1 MSRADFFPS
10 LPLRDIVI
18 FPGMII
24 PLFVGRDKSIRAL
37 NEVMKT
43 NKKIILLTQKNAEI
57 DDPVEEDL
65 YSVGC
70 ESKILQLLK
79 LPDGTVK
86 VLVEGIDRIK
96 IIETKNEKEIF
107 MCSMEVVKDKIDS
120 KEDLL
125 SLSIAIIRKLEKLT
139 NLNKKISTELF
150 TNLKEQ
156 KNPSKIADLIAGQ
169 LNISIFEKQ
178 KLLETID
185 LKSRLEKLM
194 NHINNEINVIG
205 VEKRIRGRVKTQ
217 MEKTQRE
224 YYLNE
229 QMKAIQRELG
239 DIEDGKDEI
248 TNLQKAIIKAKMSKE
263 ASTKCLSELKKL
275 KSMSPM
281 SAEAT
286 VVRNYLDWMVELP
299 WNNKDKKL
307 DINIKQAKEILDQ
320 DHYGLD
326 KVKERILEYLA
337 VQKRVGKVKGTI
349 LCFVGPPG
357 VGKTSL
363 GKSIAR
369 ATGRKFVRISLG
381 GIRDEAEIRGHR
393 RTYIGSLP
401 GKIIQ
406 QMKKAGTK
414 NPLFLLDEI
423 DKVGT
428 DYRGDPSSALLEAL
442 DPEQNAAFNDHYLEV
457 DYDLSDVMFV
467 TTANTLNILPS
478 LLDRLEVI
486 RIPGYTED
494 EKINIANN
502 YLIPKQI
509 KNNGLKDE
517 EWNLDQDALKDI
529 IQSYT
534 KEAGVRNLER
544 EISKLARKTVKNI
557 LTNEAKSEINSKN
570 LSDYLGVKKFKYGEI
585 EPDNKI
591 GVATGLAW
599 TEFGGEILKI
609 ESAIMP
615 GKGKM
620 QITGKLGDVKQESV
634 KAAKSYVRSKSL
646 EFGII
651 PPIFERK
658 DFHVHVPEG
667 ATPKDGP
674 SAGIAMVT
682 AIVSS
687 ITGIPVDK
695 NIECFDVFN
704 LKPRKDIFY
713 AMSHG
718 VNRATLKKGK
728 SDSRIYFLNSLIKK
742 INGINYDFYGFE
754 NKEPIWGDNFYNA
767 LTNSKMGLNLS
778 RGLPTKY
785 YSSNRIASLM
795 GNGLLTFID
804 KKTQLGDI
812 FKKNEIISYENLDD
826 LANKINFYKNN
837 DYKEKKLRR
846 MEKINTLKYSM
857 KLKFQ
862 NIL

>member
-1 MSRADFFPS
+1 MSKTDFFPS

-18 FPGMII
+18 FPGMIV
-24 PLFVGRDKSIRAL
+24 PLFVGRDKSIKAL

-43 NKKIILLTQKNAEI
+43 NKKIILVTQKNAEI
-57 DDPVEEDL
+57 DDPIEKDL

-79 LPDGTVK
+79 LPDGTIK

-96 IIETKNEKEIF
+96 IIESKSDKELL
-107 MCSMEVVKDKIDS
+107 MCSTEVIKDKIDS

-139 NLNKKISTELF
+139 NLSKKISSELF
-150 TNLKEQ
+150 NNLKEQ

-169 LNISIFEKQ
+169 LNIPIFEKQ

-185 LKSRLEKLM
+185 LKTRLEKLM

-229 QMKAIQRELG
+229 QMKAIQKELG
-239 DIEDGKDEI
+239 DIEEGKDEI
-248 TNLQKAIIKAKMSKE
+248 GNLQKAIIKAKMSKE

-286 VVRNYLDWMVELP
+286 VVRNYLDWMIELP
-299 WNNKDKKL
+299 WNTEAKKL
-307 DINIKQAKEILDQ
+307 DNININEAKEILDQ

-337 VQKRVGKVKGTI
+337 VQKRVGKIKGAI
-349 LCFVGPPG
+349 LCLVGPPG

-369 ATGRKFVRISLG
+369 ATGRKFVRMSLG

-423 DKVGT
+423 DKVGI

-442 DPEQNAAFNDHYLEV
+442 DPEQNATFNDHYLEV

-467 TTANTLNILPS
+467 TTANNLNILPP

-486 RIPGYTED
+486 RIAGYTED

-517 EWNLDQDALKDI
+517 EWNWDKDVLKDI

-544 EISKLARKTVKNI
+544 EISKLARKAVKSI
-557 LTNEAKSEINSKN
+557 LTNESKKLEINSKN
-570 LSDYLGVKKFKYGEI
+570 LSDFLGVKKFKYDEI
-585 EPDNKI
+585 ESDNKI
-591 GVATGLAW
+591 GVTTGLAW

-609 ESAIMP
+609 ESAMMP

-620 QITGKLGDVKQESV
+620 QITGKLGDVMQESV

-651 PPIFERK
+651 PPIFEKK

-682 AIVSS
+682 SIVSS

-695 NIECFDVFN
+695 NIAMTGEVTLRGHVLPIGG
-704 LKPRKDIFY
+704 LKEKLLAAHRARIPKVLIPEDNKKDLAEVPKEI
-713 AMSHG
+713 
-718 VNRATLKKGK
+718 
-728 SDSRIYFLNSLIKK
+728 LNDL
-742 INGINYDFYGFE
+742 
-754 NKEPIWGDNFYNA
+754 
-767 LTNSKMGLNLS
+767 
-778 RGLPTKY
+778 
-785 YSSNRIASLM
+785 
-795 GNGLLTFID
+795 
-804 KKTQLGDI
+804 
-812 FKKNEIISYENLDD
+812 EIITVKTVDEVLKAALIRELIPVEWIDAENLT
-826 LANKINFYKNN
+826 KPKTG
-837 DYKEKKLRR
+837 EKSTT
-846 MEKINTLKYSM
+846 ESAH
-857 KLKFQ
+857 
-862 NIL
+862 

>member
-1 MSRADFFPS
+1 MSKTDFFPS

-18 FPGMII
+18 FPGMIV
-24 PLFVGRDKSIRAL
+24 PLFVGRDKSIKAL

-43 NKKIILLTQKNAEI
+43 NKKIILVTQKNAEI
-57 DDPVEEDL
+57 DDPIEKDL

-79 LPDGTVK
+79 LPDGTIK

-96 IIETKNEKEIF
+96 IIESKSDKELL
-107 MCSMEVVKDKIDS
+107 MCSTEVIKDKIDS

-139 NLNKKISTELF
+139 NLSKKISSELF
-150 TNLKEQ
+150 NNLKEQ

-169 LNISIFEKQ
+169 LNIPIFEKQ

-185 LKSRLEKLM
+185 LKTRLEKLM

-229 QMKAIQRELG
+229 QMKAIQKELG
-239 DIEDGKDEI
+239 DIEEGKDEI
-248 TNLQKAIIKAKMSKE
+248 GNLQKAIIKAKMSKE

-286 VVRNYLDWMVELP
+286 VVRNYLDWMIELP
-299 WNNKDKKL
+299 WNTEDKKL
-307 DINIKQAKEILDQ
+307 DNININEAKEILDQ

-337 VQKRVGKVKGTI
+337 VQKRVGKIKGAI
-349 LCFVGPPG
+349 LCLVGPPG

-369 ATGRKFVRISLG
+369 ATGRKFVRMSLG

-423 DKVGT
+423 DKVGI

-442 DPEQNAAFNDHYLEV
+442 DPEQNATFNDHYLEV

-494 EKINIANN
+494 EKINIASN

-509 KNNGLKDE
+509 KDNGLKDQ
-517 EWNLDQDALKDI
+517 EWNLDKDVLKDI

-544 EISKLARKTVKNI
+544 EISKLARKAVKSI
-557 LTNEAKSEINSKN
+557 LTNESKKLEINSKN
-570 LSDYLGVKKFKYGEI
+570 LSDFLGVKKFKYDEI
-585 EPDNKI
+585 ESDNKI
-591 GVATGLAW
+591 GVTTGLAW

-609 ESAIMP
+609 ESAMMP

-620 QITGKLGDVKQESV
+620 QITGKLGDVMQESV

-651 PPIFERK
+651 PPIFEKK

-682 AIVSS
+682 SIVSS

-695 NIECFDVFN
+695 NIAMTGEVTLRGHVLPIGG
-704 LKPRKDIFY
+704 LKEKLLAAHRARIPKVLIPEDNKKDLAEVPKEI
-713 AMSHG
+713 
-718 VNRATLKKGK
+718 
-728 SDSRIYFLNSLIKK
+728 LNDL
-742 INGINYDFYGFE
+742 
-754 NKEPIWGDNFYNA
+754 
-767 LTNSKMGLNLS
+767 
-778 RGLPTKY
+778 
-785 YSSNRIASLM
+785 
-795 GNGLLTFID
+795 
-804 KKTQLGDI
+804 
-812 FKKNEIISYENLDD
+812 EIITVKTVDEVLKAALIRELIPVEWIDAENLT
-826 LANKINFYKNN
+826 KPKTG
-837 DYKEKKLRR
+837 EKSTT
-846 MEKINTLKYSM
+846 ESAH
-857 KLKFQ
+857 
-862 NIL
+862 

>member
-1 MSRADFFPS
+1 MSKTDFFPS

-18 FPGMII
+18 FPGMIV
-24 PLFVGRDKSIRAL
+24 PLFVGRDKSIKAL

-43 NKKIILLTQKNAEI
+43 NKKIILVTQKNAEI
-57 DDPVEEDL
+57 DDPIEKDL

-79 LPDGTVK
+79 LPDGTIK

-96 IIETKNEKEIF
+96 IIESKSNKELL
-107 MCSMEVVKDKIDS
+107 MCSTAVIKDKIDS

-139 NLNKKISTELF
+139 NLSKKISSELF
-150 TNLKEQ
+150 NNLKEQ

-169 LNISIFEKQ
+169 LNIPIFEKQ

-185 LKSRLEKLM
+185 LKTRLEKLM

-229 QMKAIQRELG
+229 QMKAIQKELG
-239 DIEDGKDEI
+239 DIEEGKDE
-248 TNLQKAIIKAKMSKE
+248 TGNLQKAIIKAKMSKE

-286 VVRNYLDWMVELP
+286 VVRNYLDWMIELP
-299 WNNKDKKL
+299 WNTEDKKL
-307 DINIKQAKEILDQ
+307 DNININEAKEILDQ

-337 VQKRVGKVKGTI
+337 VQKRVGKIKGAI
-349 LCFVGPPG
+349 LCLVGPPG

-369 ATGRKFVRISLG
+369 ATGRKFVRMSLG

-423 DKVGT
+423 DKVGI

-442 DPEQNAAFNDHYLEV
+442 DPEQNATFNDHYLEV

-467 TTANTLNILPS
+467 TTANNLNILPP

-486 RIPGYTED
+486 RIAGYTED

-517 EWNLDQDALKDI
+517 EWNWDKDVLKDI

-544 EISKLARKTVKNI
+544 EISKLARKAVKSI
-557 LTNEAKSEINSKN
+557 LTNESKKLEINSKN
-570 LSDYLGVKKFKYGEI
+570 LSDFLGVKKFKYDEI
-585 EPDNKI
+585 ESDNKI
-591 GVATGLAW
+591 GVTTGLAW

-609 ESAIMP
+609 ESAMMP

-620 QITGKLGDVKQESV
+620 QITGKLGDVMQESV

-651 PPIFERK
+651 PPIFEKK

-682 AIVSS
+682 SIVSS

-695 NIECFDVFN
+695 NIAMTGEVTLRGHVLPIGG
-704 LKPRKDIFY
+704 LKEKLLAAHRARIPKVLIPEDNKKDLAEVPKEI
-713 AMSHG
+713 
-718 VNRATLKKGK
+718 
-728 SDSRIYFLNSLIKK
+728 LNDL
-742 INGINYDFYGFE
+742 
-754 NKEPIWGDNFYNA
+754 
-767 LTNSKMGLNLS
+767 
-778 RGLPTKY
+778 
-785 YSSNRIASLM
+785 
-795 GNGLLTFID
+795 
-804 KKTQLGDI
+804 
-812 FKKNEIISYENLDD
+812 EIITVKTVDEVLKAALIRELIPVEWIDAENLTIQV
-826 LANKINFYKNN
+826 ANRCGNYI
-837 DYKEKKLRR
+837 
-846 MEKINTLKYSM
+846 
-857 KLKFQ
+857 
-862 NIL
+862 

>member
-1 MSRADFFPS
+1 MNKMNFFPC
-10 LPLRDIVI
+10 LPLRDIVV
-18 FPGMII
+18 FPGMIV
-24 PLFVGRDKSIRAL
+24 PLFVGRDKSIKAL

-43 NKKIILLTQKNAEI
+43 NKKIILITQKNAEI
-57 DDPVEEDL
+57 DDPTIEDL
-65 YSVGC
+65 YSFGC

-86 VLVEGIDRIK
+86 VLVEGTDRVKVIECNNDKDFLK
-96 IIETKNEKEIF
+96 ISTEI
-107 MCSMEVVKDKIDS
+107 VKDKIDL
-120 KEDLL
+120 KDDLL
-125 SLSIAIIRKLEKLT
+125 AFSIAMLRKLEKLT
-139 NLNKKISTELF
+139 NLNRKISSELL

-156 KNPSKIADLIAGQ
+156 KNPTKIADHISSQ
-169 LNISIFEKQ
+169 LNITISEKQ
-178 KLLETID
+178 ALLETID
-185 LKSRLEKLM
+185 LKKRLEKVM
-194 NHINNEINVIG
+194 EHINNEINVIG
-205 VEKRIRGRVKTQ
+205 VEKRIRGRVKNQ

-229 QMKAIQRELG
+229 QMKAIQKELG

-248 TNLQKAIIKAKMSKE
+248 ANLQKAILKAKMSKE
-263 ASTKCLSELKKL
+263 ASKKCISELKKL
-275 KSMSPM
+275 KSMSAM

-286 VVRNYLDWMVELP
+286 VVRNYLDWMIELP
-299 WNNKDKKL
+299 WYNKTKKL
-307 DINIKQAKEILDQ
+307 DTIDINEAKKILDQ

-337 VQKRVGKVKGTI
+337 VQKRVGKIKGAI
-349 LCFVGPPG
+349 LCLVGPPG

-369 ATGRKFVRISLG
+369 ATGRKFVRMSLG

-423 DKVGT
+423 DKVGS

-442 DPEQNAAFNDHYLEV
+442 DPEQNINFNDHYLEV

-467 TTANTLNILPS
+467 TTANTLNILPP

-494 EKINIANN
+494 EKINIASN

-509 KNNGLKDE
+509 KENGLKDNE
-517 EWNLDQDALKDI
+517 LNLGSNVLKDVI
-529 IQSYT
+529 RSYT

-557 LTNEAKSEINSKN
+557 LVNKDTIGKVNSEN
-570 LSDYLGVKKFKYGEI
+570 LSDFLGVKKFKYGEI
-585 EPDNKI
+585 ETENKI
-591 GVATGLAW
+591 GIVTGLAW

-620 QITGKLGDVKQESV
+620 QITGKLGDVMQESV

-651 PPIFERK
+651 PPIFEKK
-658 DFHVHVPEG
+658 DLHIHVPEG

-674 SAGIAMVT
+674 SAGISMVT
-682 AIVSS
+682 SIVSS
-687 ITGIPVDK
+687 MTGVPVDRNIAMTGEVTLRGHVLPIGGLKEKLLAAHRAGIPKVIIPEDNKKDLVEIPK
-695 NIECFDVFN
+695 NILDNIEVKTVKTVDEVLKIALTRE
-704 LKPRKDIFY
+704 LKPVEWIEVENLPKSKD
-713 AMSHG
+713 G
-718 VNRATLKKGK
+718 E
-728 SDSRIYFLNSLIKK
+728 K
-742 INGINYDFYGFE
+742 IST
-754 NKEPIWGDNFYNA
+754 
-767 LTNSKMGLNLS
+767 LTN
-778 RGLPTKY
+778 
-785 YSSNRIASLM
+785 
-795 GNGLLTFID
+795 
-804 KKTQLGDI
+804 
-812 FKKNEIISYENLDD
+812 
-826 LANKINFYKNN
+826 
-837 DYKEKKLRR
+837 
-846 MEKINTLKYSM
+846 
-857 KLKFQ
+857 
-862 NIL
+862 

>member
-1 MSRADFFPS
+1 MNKTSFSPS
-10 LPLRDIVI
+10 LPLRDIVV
-18 FPGMII
+18 FPGMIV
-24 PLFVGRDKSIRAL
+24 PLFVGRDKSIKAL
-37 NEVMKT
+37 NEVMKN
-43 NKKIILLTQKNAEI
+43 NKRITLITQKNAEV
-57 DDPVEEDL
+57 DDPSEQDI

-70 ESKILQLLK
+70 ESKVLQLLK
-79 LPDGTVK
+79 LPDGTIK
-86 VLVEGIDRIK
+86 VLVEGMERVK
-96 IIETKNEKEIF
+96 ILETQN
-107 MCSMEVVKDKIDS
+107 SNDYLSVSTEVVKDKVES

-125 SLSIAIIRKLEKLT
+125 AISIAIVRKLEKLS
-139 NLNKKISTELF
+139 NLNKKFSSEL
-150 TNLKEQ
+150 LSSIKDQ
-156 KNPSKIADLIAGQ
+156 KNPAIIADHIAGQ
-169 LNISIFEKQ
+169 LNISIFDKQ

-185 LKSRLEKLM
+185 LKIRLEKIM
-194 NHINNEINVIG
+194 EHINNEINVIS
-205 VEKRIRGRVKTQ
+205 VEKRIRGRVKNQ

-229 QMKAIQRELG
+229 QMKAIQKELG
-239 DIEDGKDEI
+239 EIEDGKDEI
-248 TNLQKAIIKAKMSKE
+248 ANLQKAIIKAKMPKE
-263 ASTKCLSELKKL
+263 ASKKCLSELKKL
-275 KSMSPM
+275 KSMSSM

-286 VVRNYLDWMVELP
+286 VVRNYLDWMIELP
-299 WNNKDKKL
+299 WTNRDKKL
-307 DINIKQAKEILDQ
+307 DNIDISEAKKILDK
-320 DHYGLD
+320 DHYALE

-337 VQKRVGKVKGTI
+337 VQKRVGKIKGAI
-349 LCFVGPPG
+349 LCLVGPPG

-369 ATGRKFVRISLG
+369 ATGRKFVRVSLG

-423 DKVGT
+423 DKVGS

-442 DPEQNAAFNDHYLEV
+442 DPEQNATFNDHYLEV

-467 TTANTLNILPS
+467 TTANTLNILPP

-509 KNNGLKDE
+509 KDNGLQENEFKLNNE
-517 EWNLDQDALKDI
+517 SLKDI
-529 IQSYT
+529 IRSYT

-557 LTNEAKSEINSKN
+557 LTNENNGQEITSKN
-570 LSDYLGVKKFKYGEI
+570 LPDYLGVKKFKYGEV
-585 EPDNKI
+585 ESDNKV
-591 GVATGLAW
+591 GVVTGLAW

-620 QITGKLGDVKQESV
+620 QITGKLGDVMQESV

-651 PPIFERK
+651 PPVFEKK
-658 DFHVHVPEG
+658 DFHIHVPEG

-682 AIVSS
+682 SIISS

-695 NIECFDVFN
+695 NIAMTGEVTLRGHVLAIGGLKEKLLAAHRGGIGKVVIPEDNKKDLAEIPKNIKDNIEIITVKEVEEVLKVALIRE
-704 LKPRKDIFY
+704 LKPVEWIE
-713 AMSHG
+713 
-718 VNRATLKKGK
+718 VETLSK
-728 SDSRIYFLNSLIKK
+728 SKS
-742 INGINYDFYGFE
+742 G
-754 NKEPIWGDNFYNA
+754 
-767 LTNSKMGLNLS
+767 
-778 RGLPTKY
+778 
-785 YSSNRIASLM
+785 
-795 GNGLLTFID
+795 
-804 KKTQLGDI
+804 
-812 FKKNEIISYENLDD
+812 
-826 LANKINFYKNN
+826 
-837 DYKEKKLRR
+837 EKHST
-846 MEKINTLKYSM
+846 ESTH
-857 KLKFQ
+857 
-862 NIL
+862 